1 MRRPVCSLRF
11 AAATLAALPFAL
23 APAALAQTPDAVGV
37 QSPLASGARNLAL
50 GGSGVALGGDVWGG
64 SNPAAWSTLAQR
76 EVALYAD
83 QAYTLAELRTG
94 ALRAALPFQMATV
107 AVGAQTFGFDEYR
120 ITGGMIGAAR
130 AFRLGTTRRVHAG
143 LAAHVQNLS
152 IENYGSATAF
162 SVDAGVLTDVLPRLS
177 VGARASNLLGTG
189 FVDAPLPRHLTV
201 GAAFRADPRLTVVL
215 DLDQEVREELS
226 VRGGVEV
233 KPVPMLTLR
242 AGAASAPLRMGVGAS
257 VQVNRLTA
265 DLAASFHTELGVTP
279 GLGLSARF

>member
-1 MRRPVCSLRF
+1 M
-11 AAATLAALPFAL
+11 
-23 APAALAQTPDAVGV
+23 AQIDAVGV
-37 QSPLASGARNLAL
+37 QSPLASGARSLAL
-50 GGSGVALGGDVWGG
+50 GGAGVALGGDVWGS

-94 ALRAALPFQMATV
+94 AIRVALPFRMATL
-107 AVGAQTFGFDEYR
+107 AVGAQTFGFEEYR
-120 ITGGMIGAAR
+120 ITGGMIGASR

-152 IENYGSATAF
+152 IENHGSATAV
-162 SVDAGVLTDVLPRLS
+162 SVDAGVLTDVLPRLT

-189 FVDAPLPRHLTV
+189 FVGAPLPRHLTV
-201 GAAFRADPRLTVVL
+201 GAAFRADSRLTVVM

-226 VRGGVEV
+226 VRAGVEI
-233 KPVPMLTLR
+233 KPVPMLAIR

-265 DLAASFHTELGVTP
+265 DLAASVHPDLGVTP